1 MPDPVLF
8 AKAMTAAGV
17 ACVLI
22 IAACVGWKR
31 PAGGVRNTAAS
42 VLGMIGALLVGGWIL
57 SLRPHWPP
65 SDALDRLLF
74 IVLPMAMAIELL
86 AAVPKMPR
94 WGAWL
99 LRFCLAAGA
108 GRVLLHGSSHLGG
121 SVAGWTFADV
131 RVALAVSAVALIAIW
146 WLLVRLIE
154 RSPGVSIPLVLAQVT
169 VASGLALMLSGYATG
184 GQAALP
190 PAAGLVA
197 IAVAAWGLKT
207 APPGACVLGIGIMS
221 LFGIL
226 MLGVFFGDLSP
237 ARGLVL
243 LLAPLVSWASELPA
257 LRARKPWVVAAVRL
271 ALTAIPLSAV
281 LFLAQRDFAKNME
294 TTTGGEYQSDEY

>member
-17 ACVLI
+17 ACALVV
-22 IAACVGWKR
+22 AACVGWKR
-31 PAGGVRNTAAS
+31 PAGAVRNTMAG
-42 VLGMIGALLVGGWIL
+42 VLGLALAMIVGGWCL
-57 SLRPHWPP
+57 GLRPHWPP

-74 IVLPMAMAIELL
+74 VVLPLAMLIELL

-94 WGAWL
+94 SATWF
-99 LRFCLAAGA
+99 LRVGLAASA
-108 GRVLLHGSSHLGG
+108 GRVLLHGSSYLKG
-121 SVAGWTFADV
+121 SVTGWTIGDV
-131 RVALAVSAVALIAIW
+131 RVALVVSAVTLIAVW
-146 WLLVRLIE
+146 WLLVRLAE
-154 RSPGVSIPLVLAQVT
+154 RSPGISIPLVVAQTT
-169 VASGLALMLSGYATG
+169 VAGGLALMLSGYATG

-190 PAAGLVA
+190 LAAGLVA
-197 IAVAAWGLKT
+197 VAFVAWWLKT
-207 APPGACVLGIGIMS
+207 APPSVAALGIGIPG

-226 MLGVFFGDLSP
+226 MLGVFFGDLAP

-243 LLAPLVSWASELPA
+243 LIAPVVCWASELPV
-257 LRARKPWVVAAVRL
+257 LRARKPRVIAAVRL
-271 ALTAIPLSAV
+271 ALATIPLAAV

>member
-17 ACVLI
+17 TCVVVF
-22 IAACVGWKR
+22 AACVGWMR
-31 PAGGVRNTAAS
+31 PASAVRNTAAS

-57 SLRPHWPP
+57 GLRPHWPP

-74 IVLPMAMAIELL
+74 VVLPATMAIELL

-94 WGAWL
+94 SAVWI
-99 LRFCLAAGA
+99 LRVCLAAGA
-108 GRVLLHGSSHLGG
+108 GRILLHGSGYLKG
-121 SVAGWTFADV
+121 SVTGWTVEDI
-131 RVALAVSAVALIAIW
+131 RVALVVSAVSLIVVW
-146 WLLVRLIE
+146 WLLVRLVE
-154 RSPGVSIPLVLAQVT
+154 RSPGVSVLLVLAQVIVT
-169 VASGLALMLSGYATG
+169 SGLALMLSGYATG

-207 APPGACVLGIGIMS
+207 APSGVGALGIGITS

-226 MLGVFFGDLSP
+226 ILGRFFGELSTGR
-237 ARGLVL
+237 ALVL
-243 LLAPLVSWASELPA
+243 LFAPLVCWATELPA
-257 LRARKPWVVAAVRL
+257 LRAQKPWVIGSVRL
-271 ALTAIPLSAV
+271 ALASIPLAAV

-294 TTTGGEYQSDEY
+294 STTGGEYQSDEY